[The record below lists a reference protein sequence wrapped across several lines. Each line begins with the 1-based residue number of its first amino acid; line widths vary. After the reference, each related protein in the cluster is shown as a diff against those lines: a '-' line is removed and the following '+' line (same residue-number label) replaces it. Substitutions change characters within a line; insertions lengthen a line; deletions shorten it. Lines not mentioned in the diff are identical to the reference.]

1 MRIVKLNQS
10 NSRTVGSQA
19 GQLAQT
25 WPQSKSSINSESHC
39 GVLWPLGL
47 TSFTSHPWPLR
58 FSALVMEVGF
68 DHTEIE
74 LGHITQKE

>member
-1 MRIVKLNQS
+1 MRIVKLGQS

-25 WPQSKSSINSESHC
+25 WPRSKSSVNSESHC

-47 TSFTSHPWPLR
+47 TSFIYIVEKL
-58 FSALVMEVGF
+58 
-68 DHTEIE
+68 
-74 LGHITQKE
+74 

>member
-1 MRIVKLNQS
+1 MHIVKLGQS

-47 TSFTSHPWPLR
+47 TSFTSHPRPLR
-58 FSALVMEVGF
+58 SSAPVKEVGF
-68 DHTEIE
+68 DHAEIE
-74 LGHITQKE
+74 LGHTTQKQ

>member
-1 MRIVKLNQS
+1 MHIVKLSQS

-25 WPQSKSSINSESHC
+25 WPQNKSSVNSESHY
-39 GVLWPLGL
+39 GVLLGL

-74 LGHITQKE
+74 LGHTTQKE